1 MLTSSQINSVRAQVI
16 EPFEA
21 LIQAYVPI
29 AQAIKQ
35 RTKRRVDFEKLSG
48 LSKLNEKDTQKIKD
62 YNALNDALK
71 DDLPKLS
78 SKGETISMIALGRL
92 IMIQSEWY
100 DIWQKKVK
108 AVLEE
113 GQVPKDIADI
123 VNAFKRDYKY
133 QESRADELGIVNGNF
148 PELDK
153 VGSSGRS
160 DTESRKA
167 RPSNLSTRSRGL
179 SINSDRT
186 PSIPTPDFAKRHSG
200 QFVMSPIHPPSAN
213 VPSFSYSNP
222 YSTPQSTIH
231 SRRDSGSPATPD
243 YMIQPRPSAASL
255 ARPNTGRSFVSD
267 SGLQRGSSDY
277 NTPLRRESGSTQNSG
292 YHHIDGP
299 PISNRPYSGIFHS
312 AMPLPDG
319 PEDSTRSS
327 RASSRDRNVSSGY
340 NVLYLAASL
349 FEFNISATKSEAG
362 YPYLTYQAG
371 EVCLNASDKM
381 FTNFS
386 RSLTLLAKRVSFG
399 LLRIRTTLQIK

>member
-1 MLTSSQINSVRAQVI
+1 MLTDPQINSVRAQVI

-21 LIQAYVPI
+21 LIRAYVPI
-29 AQAIKQ
+29 EQTTRQ
-35 RTKRRVDFEKLSG
+35 RSKRRVDYEKLAG
-48 LSKLNEKDTQKIKD
+48 VSKLNEKDAQKIKD

-78 SKGETISMIALGRL
+78 TKGVIISRIALGRFV
-92 IMIQSEWY
+92 MIQTEWY
-100 DIWQKKVK
+100 DIWQKKVG
-108 AVLEE
+108 AVLE
-113 GQVPKDIADI
+113 QSQIPRDIADI
-123 VNAFKRDYKY
+123 VNAFQRDYEY
-133 QESRADELGIVNGNF
+133 QESRALELGIVNGNF

-153 VGSSGRS
+153 VGSAGRS

-167 RPSNLSTRSRGL
+167 RPSNLSTRSRGR

-186 PSIPTPDFAKRHSG
+186 PSLPTPDFAKRLSD
-200 QFVMSPIHPPSAN
+200 QFVMSPIHPPSVN
-213 VPSFSYSNP
+213 VPSFSYSNQ

-231 SRRDSGSPATPD
+231 SRQGSGSPATPD

-267 SGLQRGSSDY
+267 SGLHRGSSDY
-277 NTPLRRESGSTQNSG
+277 NTTVRRESGSTQNSG

-312 AMPLPDG
+312 AMPLPDDR
-319 PEDSTRSS
+319 EESTRSS

-371 EVCLNASDKM
+371 EVCLISP
-381 FTNFS
+381 
-386 RSLTLLAKRVSFG
+386 
-399 LLRIRTTLQIK
+399 